1 MPVKQ
6 GQVDLW
12 GKNQVLE
19 EQQLKWTPGTL
30 ISKSRLP
37 PRTPSTWDVYSDRLW
52 MWSWKAQYPPIF
64 IPAHCEVNVI
74 CVVDEK
80 YKALREVSQVSAF
93 ELWWGSSL
101 DEASEYAHTDSFGW
115 VPSTAH
121 SVLLASSGIL
131 VSLFKIL
138 RWPSSIYSWHDVKTT
153 RKGSQKAFRKH
164 PGWQCVQT
172 KMGLSC
178 VLMNQKHTGNIFLNS
193 YPCFQYGTRLDWA
206 RYSFFFFKLTRLHCW
221 IPSQAQLAELQTQL
235 ALVLLLLTGILQ
247 I

>member
-1 MPVKQ
+1 
-6 GQVDLW
+6 
-12 GKNQVLE
+12 
-19 EQQLKWTPGTL
+19 
-30 ISKSRLP
+30 
-37 PRTPSTWDVYSDRLW
+37 

-80 YKALREVSQVSAF
+80 YKALREVSQVAAF

-101 DEASEYAHTDSFGW
+101 DEASEYAHTDSFGR

-153 RKGSQKAFRKH
+153 HKGSQKAFRNH

-206 RYSFFFFKLTRLHCW
+206 RYIFFSSSQGC
-221 IPSQAQLAELQTQL
+221 IAESQAKPSLPNSKPSLPLSCCFWLASYRSNW
-235 ALVLLLLTGILQ
+235 VLCPGTMGSCTPFPTSCVYSL
-247 I
+247 